1 MYSAVLTSG
10 QSSTTASD
18 LMFGTFGMF
27 SLVFGGSLL
36 IGATTALLIAF
47 VMKRQSAYKN
57 EVTVMDPNL
66 NQRQIQ
72 ALDDHNVMTEVS
84 MMLLCPYV
92 SYLIAE
98 GLELTGIVAILIN
111 GIFLSYYATPNLSE

>member
-10 QSSTTASD
+10 QSSSAASD

-36 IGATTALLIAF
+36 IGTITALLIAF

-66 NQRQIQ
+66 NQR
-72 ALDDHNVMTEVS
+72 
-84 MMLLCPYV
+84 
-92 SYLIAE
+92 
-98 GLELTGIVAILIN
+98 
-111 GIFLSYYATPNLSE
+111 

>member
-10 QSSTTASD
+10 QSSNTASD
-18 LMFGTFGMF
+18 LMFDTFGMF

-36 IGATTALLIAF
+36 IGTITALLIAF

-66 NQRQIQ
+66 NKR
-72 ALDDHNVMTEVS
+72 
-84 MMLLCPYV
+84 
-92 SYLIAE
+92 
-98 GLELTGIVAILIN
+98 
-111 GIFLSYYATPNLSE
+111 

>member
-10 QSSTTASD
+10 QSSTSASD
-18 LMFGTFGMF
+18 LMFDTFGMF

-36 IGATTALLIAF
+36 IGTITALLIAF

-66 NQRQIQ
+66 NKR
-72 ALDDHNVMTEVS
+72 
-84 MMLLCPYV
+84 
-92 SYLIAE
+92 
-98 GLELTGIVAILIN
+98 
-111 GIFLSYYATPNLSE
+111 

>member
-10 QSSTTASD
+10 QSSSTASD

-36 IGATTALLIAF
+36 IGTITALLIAF

-66 NQRQIQ
+66 NQR
-72 ALDDHNVMTEVS
+72 
-84 MMLLCPYV
+84 
-92 SYLIAE
+92 
-98 GLELTGIVAILIN
+98 
-111 GIFLSYYATPNLSE
+111 

>member
-18 LMFGTFGMF
+18 LMFDTFGMF

-36 IGATTALLIAF
+36 IGSITALLIAF

-66 NQRQIQ
+66 NQR
-72 ALDDHNVMTEVS
+72 
-84 MMLLCPYV
+84 
-92 SYLIAE
+92 
-98 GLELTGIVAILIN
+98 
-111 GIFLSYYATPNLSE
+111 

>member
-18 LMFGTFGMF
+18 LMFDTFGMF

-36 IGATTALLIAF
+36 IGTITALLIAF

-66 NQRQIQ
+66 NQR
-72 ALDDHNVMTEVS
+72 
-84 MMLLCPYV
+84 
-92 SYLIAE
+92 
-98 GLELTGIVAILIN
+98 
-111 GIFLSYYATPNLSE
+111 

>member
-10 QSSTTASD
+10 QSSNTASD
-18 LMFGTFGMF
+18 LMFDTFGMF

-36 IGATTALLIAF
+36 IGTITALLIAF

-66 NQRQIQ
+66 NQR
-72 ALDDHNVMTEVS
+72 
-84 MMLLCPYV
+84 
-92 SYLIAE
+92 
-98 GLELTGIVAILIN
+98 
-111 GIFLSYYATPNLSE
+111 